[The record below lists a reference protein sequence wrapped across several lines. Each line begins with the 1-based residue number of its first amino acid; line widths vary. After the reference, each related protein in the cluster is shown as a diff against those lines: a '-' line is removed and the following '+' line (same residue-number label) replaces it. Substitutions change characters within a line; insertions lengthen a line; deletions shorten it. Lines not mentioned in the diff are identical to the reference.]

1 MTDRRFRSDSGAL
14 EIHETYETLL
24 QRYLPSAV
32 RHTIATSI
40 GDIATITSGSPD
52 APPVVLLHGSG
63 STALS
68 WAPTI
73 QRLTAT
79 HRVHAIDLPGEP
91 GQSTPTRIPFVVHD
105 QASWL
110 SEVHREL
117 VGGPAAYVG
126 VSLGG
131 WIATAFAASYPD
143 QVTHLILHS
152 SSGFGPRKI
161 APLVVAGL
169 LTALGEPGRRRALSY
184 LTGPRKNQ
192 EPRTELQAQLDLYAL
207 RTFAHF
213 SPRTDALPEHST
225 EVLQGIRGQLTAT
238 FGAKD
243 RMLDAVAAA
252 HRIRAEIPSAS
263 VELRPDEGHIL
274 SDQPALTYNQLA
286 SR

>member
-32 RHTIATSI
+32 RHTITTSI

-63 STALS
+63 STALT
-68 WAPTI
+68 WAPTF
-73 QRLTAT
+73 LLLSAT
-79 HRVHAIDLPGEP
+79 HRVHALDLPGEP
-91 GQSTPTRIPFVVHD
+91 GQSTPARVPFTVHD
-105 QASWL
+105 QARWL
-110 SEVHREL
+110 YEAHQEL
-117 VGGPAAYVG
+117 VGGPAAYIG
-126 VSLGG
+126 VSVGG

-143 QVTHLILHS
+143 QVTHLVLHS

-161 APLVVAGL
+161 MPLVAAGL

-184 LTGPRKNQ
+184 LTGPQVNNT
-192 EPRTELQAQLDLYAL
+192 PRSELQQQLDLYAL

-213 SPRTDALPEHST
+213 SPRTDALPEHPT
-225 EVLQGIRGQLTAT
+225 EVLQGIHGRLTAT
-238 FGAKD
+238 FGARD

-252 HRIRAEIPSAS
+252 RRIRTEVPSAA

-274 SDQPALTYNQLA
+274 SDQPALAYRQLT
-286 SR
+286 S